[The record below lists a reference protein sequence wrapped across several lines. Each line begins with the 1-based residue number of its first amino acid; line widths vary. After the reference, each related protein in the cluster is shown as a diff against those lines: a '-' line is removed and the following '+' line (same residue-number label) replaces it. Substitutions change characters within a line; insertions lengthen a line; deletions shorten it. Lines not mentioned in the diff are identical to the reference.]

1 MLKYQMK
8 NNLKFDK
15 KDGHLDFIMQFH
27 VEKYYFSLLYIFSI
41 SQYKIEK
48 SSTDCQIFSLLFQI
62 ILLNPF
68 YKIINNCLFSGKP
81 GEHNRSWCLLCSW
94 SCHIQLLLTSRTWFS
109 GREGPGRPLLF
120 YSWSSIAKSPPCLLY
135 NEKIVKE
142 CRLNILFSTNYF

>member
-1 MLKYQMK
+1 MDIQILSCNFMLKNITFLSFIYFLFH
-8 NNLKFDK
+8 NIKF
-15 KDGHLDFIMQFH
+15 
-27 VEKYYFSLLYIFSI
+27 
-41 SQYKIEK
+41 EK
-48 SSTDCQIFSLLFQI
+48 SSTDCQIFYLLFQIIKVKNI

-94 SCHIQLLLTSRTWFS
+94 SCHIQLLLTSRTWLS
-109 GREGPGRPLLF
+109 SRESPGRPLLF
-120 YSWSSIAKSPPCLLY
+120 HSWSAFAKSPPCLLY